1 MTDRT
6 ACRGTFGSGARH
18 LVRIVALAALLL
30 PGALWA
36 STPTAGAA
44 IMCGGSVAE
53 GQIRVVIVVDAGTGG
68 AAGPRASCLIV
79 ARGTTGGQLL
89 AERAAALGA
98 PRPRYADSG
107 LLCGIDGFP
116 DSGCGERTGDGYRYW
131 AYFSGTSG
139 SWVYGGGNPFLRR
152 LADGDIEGWRF
163 VDGTGTGQDPPPRIT
178 PSAGLFPPLPAP
190 APAVPAPVPPP
201 AAAPSAAP
209 TPPLPAAGVT
219 GGAATATEAGGA
231 AVMPDGE
238 VPADATEATV
248 TPGDDAPTVSGPV
261 VEDTQGPIDELAAS
275 ASSGS
280 DASGPGPTGM
290 ILAAIV
296 IAGLVAA
303 TVVRARSRR

>member
-1 MTDRT
+1 MPRRGPGYDR
-6 ACRGTFGSGARH
+6 
-18 LVRIVALAALLL
+18 
-30 PGALWA
+30 
-36 STPTAGAA
+36 
-44 IMCGGSVAE
+44 
-53 GQIRVVIVVDAGTGG
+53 
-68 AAGPRASCLIV
+68 
-79 ARGTTGGQLL
+79 GGQLL

-98 PRPRYADSG
+98 ARPRYADSG

-139 SWVYGGGNPFLRR
+139 SWVYGGGNPFIRR

-163 VDGTGTGQDPPPRIT
+163 VVGTGTGQDPPPRIT

-201 AAAPSAAP
+201 VAAPSAAP
-209 TPPLPAAGVT
+209 TPPPSAAGVP
-219 GGAATATEAGGA
+219 GSAAPGTEAGGA
-231 AVMPDGE
+231 AVMPGGE
-238 VPADATEATV
+238 VPATEATV
-248 TPGDDAPTVSGPV
+248 TPGADAPTVPGPV
-261 VEDTQGPIDELAAS
+261 VEDTQGSIDELAAS
-275 ASSGS
+275 ASPGS

-290 ILAAIV
+290 VLAAIV